1 MYRLMSVLLMCCALT
16 AHAASD
22 STSDSTNDAT
32 DKQVSDTQPEGYQ
45 AGYGDIPEFGGP
57 DGVSGQLKQADRADP
72 SLFAWEAPERWLKPW
87 YDWKGRLQDK
97 HGFALGFYASVL
109 GQAASDT
116 TTGDDE
122 AVGVIHRFNGSWTL
136 VNRGRKD
143 PGRIEWRIEY
153 RSRSLGQQAPMDLSA
168 AVGAAAVN
176 TGFPYTR
183 EFDADLS
190 VLNWT
195 QGFREETIGVTAG
208 RLAFDVYLDAMPFQT
223 VAGGFLN
230 RIFVLNPTIATTGIG
245 ALGAVG
251 RGFVGK
257 NIIVGAQIYDGNA
270 VNGDFDWDTFEEH
283 EYLKA
288 VDVAWVPSAA
298 RRKTDKIQFTYWAK
312 DRREKAGV
320 SSGHGWAVSANWQVT
335 EKLLPFVRFG
345 HSNGGAG
352 VAAETSLSGGFKYTV
367 RPDQAWTFGIGWA
380 EPANRPSG
388 TDNEIAVETSYEL
401 KLAKNLS
408 LLPDLQL
415 IRNPANNPTESSVWV
430 VGLRVIVTL

>member
-1 MYRLMSVLLMCCALT
+1 MCRLMLVLLMCCSLT
-16 AHAASD
+16 AQATNHVAA
-22 STSDSTNDAT
+22 
-32 DKQVSDTQPEGYQ
+32 KQDGDTQQEGYQ
-45 AGYGDIPEFGGP
+45 AGFGDIPEFGGP
-57 DGVSGQLKQADRADP
+57 DGVAGQLKQADRADP

-87 YDWKGRLQDK
+87 YDWKGRLQDQ
-97 HGFALGFYASVL
+97 HGLALGFYASML

-122 AVGVIHRFNGSWTL
+122 ALGVIHRFHGNWTL
-136 VNRGRKD
+136 INRGRKD
-143 PGRIEWRIEY
+143 PGRIEWRVEY
-153 RSRSLGQQAPMDLSA
+153 RSRSFGQQAPMDLSA

-183 EFDADLS
+183 EFDPDLA

-195 QGFREETIGVTAG
+195 QGFREETIGMAVG

-223 VAGGFLN
+223 VTGGFLN
-230 RIFVLNPTIATTGIG
+230 RVFVLNPTIATTGIG

-257 NIIVGAQIYDGNA
+257 NFIVGAQIYDGNA
-270 VNGDFDWDTFEEH
+270 ANGDFDWDTFQEH

-298 RRKTDKIQFTYWAK
+298 RRKTDKIQLTYWGK

-320 SSGHGWAVSANWQVT
+320 SSGHGWAVSANWQVG
-335 EKLLPFVRFG
+335 EKWLPFLRFG

-352 VAAETSLSGGFKYTV
+352 VAAETALSGGFKYTV
-367 RPDQAWTFGIGWA
+367 RPDQAWTFGVGWA
-380 EPANRPSG
+380 EPANKPSG
-388 TDNEIAVETSYEL
+388 TDDEMAIETSYEL

-408 LLPDLQL
+408 LLPDLQWV
-415 IRNPANNPTESSVWV
+415 RNPANNPGESSVWV
-430 VGLRVIVTL
+430 IGLRAIVTL